1 MMRYDTIWCSYTYIM
16 CVQPEEEYFCVS
28 WVYAFKHTAR
38 FAVAGKLKRIKIIDV
53 YARVVTNVWTR
64 DDEIG

>member
-1 MMRYDTIWCSYTYIM
+1 M